1 MYHPPRAALPCRR
14 GTLPHRPKAIPL
26 TAPAAASSLDAST
39 RARPSRARQLHWLR
53 AALLLLDLALMALG
67 LLAAWG
73 IRFELGITVFQPSSA
88 EPRLY
93 LLLGAGLCGLWLLL
107 FAVGGLYDPEKLLG
121 GTREYAL
128 IFQGLST
135 GLIALA
141 FATFLLPEFVLARA
155 WLLMGWALA
164 GLLVGCGRFAARRL
178 VYALRGRGWFL
189 APALIVGTGAEAAA
203 LEQQLGAS
211 RHSGLNV
218 LGFVSTAML
227 GAADAPPELFALGG
241 LRQLSDLVDRHGVE
255 ELVVASGSVRRPDLV
270 EIYRRFGNRPGLH
283 LRFSGGL
290 FEIITTGLEV
300 RQIAFAPL
308 LSVVPVRLTGLD
320 RTLKWLLDMSVALA
334 VLLLGWPILAAL
346 ALWVRL
352 DSPGPALHRRR
363 VLGLGGKPF
372 DAFKFRSMRL
382 DGEAIL
388 DRQPELRA
396 ALARDQ
402 KLKEDPRVTR
412 AGRFLR
418 RSSLDEL
425 PQLLNVL
432 RGEMSIVGPR
442 MISPEEHER
451 YGQWDLNLLTVRPG
465 ITGLWQVSGRSDLSY
480 DERVRLDMSYIRN
493 WTIWQDLQILLQ
505 TLPAVLQRRGA
516 Y

>member
-1 MYHPPRAALPCRR
+1 M
-14 GTLPHRPKAIPL
+14 
-26 TAPAAASSLDAST
+26 
-39 RARPSRARQLHWLR
+39 
-53 AALLLLDLALMALG
+53 MALG
-67 LLAAWG
+67 LWVAWG
-73 IRFELGITVFQPSSA
+73 IRFQLGITVFQPSSG
-88 EPRLY
+88 EPGLY
-93 LLLGAGLCGLWLLL
+93 LPLGAGLCGLWLLL
-107 FAVGGLYDPEKLLG
+107 FALSGLYDPEKLLG

-128 IFQGLST
+128 IFQGMST
-135 GLIALA
+135 GLIVVA
-141 FATFLLPEFVLARA
+141 FVTFLLPEFVLARA
-155 WLLMGWALA
+155 WLLLGWALV
-164 GLLVGCGRFAARRL
+164 GFLVGTGRFIARRA
-178 VYALRGRGWFL
+178 VYALRAQGWFL

-203 LEQQLGAS
+203 LEQQLGES

-218 LGFVSTAML
+218 LGFVS
-227 GAADAPPELFALGG
+227 AANVAEDDGPRDLFALGG
-241 LRQLSDLVDRHGVE
+241 LQQLDDLIARHDVE

-290 FEIITTGLEV
+290 FEIITTGLEL
-300 RQIAFAPL
+300 RQIAFTPL

-320 RTLKWLLDMSVALA
+320 HVLKWLLDKGIALA
-334 VLLLGWPILAAL
+334 VVALGWPLLLAL

-352 DSPGPALHRRR
+352 DSPGPVGHRRR

-372 DAFKFRSMRL
+372 DAFKFRSMRV
-382 DGEAIL
+382 DGDAIL
-388 DRQPELRA
+388 AGQPELRA
-396 ALARDQ
+396 ELAREQ

-425 PQLLNVL
+425 PQVFNVL

-451 YGQWDLNLLTVRPG
+451 YGQWDLNLLTVKPG

-480 DERVRLDMSYIRN
+480 DERVRLDMNYIRN

-505 TLPAVLQRRGA
+505 TLPAVLLRRGA

>member
-1 MYHPPRAALPCRR
+1 M
-14 GTLPHRPKAIPL
+14 T
-26 TAPAAASSLDAST
+26 
-39 RARPSRARQLHWLR
+39 
-53 AALLLLDLALMALG
+53 LG

-73 IRFELGITVFQPSSA
+73 IRFELHIAAFQPSSGDPA
-88 EPRLY
+88 LY
-93 LLLGAGLCGLWLLL
+93 LRLGAGLCGLWLLL
-107 FAVGGLYDPEKLLG
+107 FALSGLYDPEKLLG

-128 IFQGLST
+128 VFQGLST
-135 GLIALA
+135 GLIVVA

-155 WLLMGWALA
+155 WLLLGWALA
-164 GLLVGCGRFAARRL
+164 GLLVGGGRFAARRL

-203 LEQQLGAS
+203 LAQQLDDS

-218 LGFVSTAML
+218 LGFVSS
-227 GAADAPPELFALGG
+227 AASAEDRSPPDLFALGG
-241 LRQLSDLVDRHGVE
+241 LRHLDGLIARHAVE
-255 ELVVASGSVRRPDLV
+255 ELVVATGGVRRPDLV
-270 EIYRRFGNRPGLH
+270 EIYRRFGNRPDLH

-300 RQIAFAPL
+300 RQIAFTPL
-308 LSVVPVRLTGLD
+308 LSVMPVRLTGLD
-320 RTLKWLLDMSVALA
+320 RLLKWLLDKSVAVA
-334 VLLLGWPILAAL
+334 VLILGWPLLLAL

-363 VLGLGGKPF
+363 VLGLGGRPF

-382 DGEAIL
+382 DGDAVL

-396 ALARDQ
+396 ALERDQ
-402 KLKEDPRVTR
+402 KLKDDPRVTG
-412 AGRFLR
+412 AGRLLR

-425 PQLLNVL
+425 PQVFNVL

-451 YGQWDLNLLTVRPG
+451 YGQWDLNLLTVKPG

-480 DERVRLDMSYIRN
+480 DERVRLDMTYIRN
-493 WTIWQDLQILLQ
+493 WTIWLDLQILAQ
-505 TLPAVLQRRGA
+505 TVPAVLRRRGA

>member
-1 MYHPPRAALPCRR
+1 M
-14 GTLPHRPKAIPL
+14 T
-26 TAPAAASSLDAST
+26 
-39 RARPSRARQLHWLR
+39 
-53 AALLLLDLALMALG
+53 LG

-73 IRFELGITVFQPSSA
+73 IRFELHIAAFQPSSGDPA
-88 EPRLY
+88 LY
-93 LLLGAGLCGLWLLL
+93 LRLGAGLCGLWLLL
-107 FAVGGLYDPEKLLG
+107 FALSGLYDPEKLLG

-128 IFQGLST
+128 VFQGLST
-135 GLIALA
+135 GLIVVA

-155 WLLMGWALA
+155 WLLLGWALA
-164 GLLVGCGRFAARRL
+164 GLLVGGGRFGMRRL

-189 APALIVGTGAEAAA
+189 APALIVGSGDEAAA
-203 LEQQLGAS
+203 LGQQLDDS

-218 LGFVSTAML
+218 LGFVSTA
-227 GAADAPPELFALGG
+227 ADADDVHAPPDLFALGG
-241 LRQLSDLVDRHGVE
+241 LRQLDGLIARHGVE
-255 ELVVASGSVRRPDLV
+255 ELVVATGGVRRPDLV

-290 FEIITTGLEV
+290 FEIITTGLAV
-300 RQIAFAPL
+300 RQIAFTPL
-308 LSVVPVRLTGLD
+308 LSVMPVRLTGLD
-320 RTLKWLLDMSVALA
+320 RLLKWLLDKSVAGA
-334 VLLLGWPILAAL
+334 VLLLGWPLLLAL

-363 VLGLGGKPF
+363 VLGLGGRPC

-382 DGEAIL
+382 DGDAVL
-388 DRQPELRA
+388 DRHPELRA
-396 ALARDQ
+396 ALERDQ
-402 KLKEDPRVTR
+402 KLKDDPRVTR

-425 PQLLNVL
+425 PQVFNVL

-451 YGQWDLNLLTVRPG
+451 YGQWDLNLLTVKPG

-480 DERVRLDMSYIRN
+480 DERVRLDMAYIRN
-493 WTIWQDLQILLQ
+493 WTIWLDLQILLQ
-505 TLPAVLQRRGA
+505 TLPAVLRRRGA